1 MTKIFPHTGKR
12 LFSSILLTI
21 MIVVFLFPPIYWNL
35 ITALKPSTELLDYPP
50 PQLFPPFHPTFEQLQ
65 KLFAA
70 GGDGGVFLTY
80 CKNTLI
86 MSISTIVLV
95 VLLSIYCAYGL
106 AILPFKGSRLFFL
119 LVLSVFMIPFQSL
132 LVPLYDQLT
141 KMHLFNTK
149 LGIILI
155 YSTFF
160 LPFCVFMLKN
170 SFSQLPIA
178 LRESA
183 KIDGGASDRF
193 ILWKIYVP
201 PLSIPSIISCIVYL
215 FIETWNDF
223 VLSFVFSSSDSV
235 KTIQVGIMNFGKQ
248 RFQSDWGGIINAG
261 TLVSIIPTI
270 LLFLFLQ
277 KYYLQG
283 LTTGAIKE

>member
-1 MTKIFPHTGKR
+1 MNSTTSQVPRKTIG
-12 LFSSILLTI
+12 IVLLALI
-21 MIVVFLFPPIYWNL
+21 IAVFLFPIYWN
-35 ITALKPSTELLDYPP
+35 INTAFKPSTELLVYPP
-50 PQLFPPFHPTFEQLQ
+50 HFLPEEPTFGQFQ
-65 KLFAA
+65 KLFRA
-70 GGDGGVFLTY
+70 GNGVFLTY
-80 CKNTLI
+80 CKNTLF
-86 MSISTIVLV
+86 MSVSTIVLV
-95 VLLSIYCAYGL
+95 LLFSILCSYGL
-106 AILPFKGSRLFFL
+106 AILPFRGSRIFFL

-132 LVPLYDQLT
+132 LVPLYNQLT

-160 LPFCVFMLKN
+160 CPFCVFMMKN
-170 SFSQLPIA
+170 SFQQIPTA

-183 KIDGGASDRF
+183 RIDGASERF
-193 ILWKIYVP
+193 ILWKIYI
-201 PLSIPSIISCIVYL
+201 PLSIPSIVSCIVYL

-223 VLSFVFSSSDSV
+223 VLAFVFSSSDSV

-248 RFQSDWGGIINAG
+248 RFQSDWGIINAG
-261 TLVSIIPTI
+261 TLISILPTI

-277 KYYLQG
+277 KYYVQG

>member
-1 MTKIFPHTGKR
+1 MTKKFPHTGKR
-12 LFSSILLTI
+12 LLGSILLTI
-21 MIVVFLFPPIYWNL
+21 MIVVFLFPIYWNL

-50 PQLFPPFHPTFEQLQ
+50 QLFPLHPTFEQLQ

-70 GGDGGVFLTY
+70 GDGVFLTY
-80 CKNTLI
+80 CRNTLI

-183 KIDGGASDRF
+183 KIDGASDRF
-193 ILWKIYVP
+193 ILWNIYV

-248 RFQSDWGGIINAG
+248 RFQSDWGIINAG